1 MNNNDVNITELVDQL
16 QMEIDNQAPIQD
28 TAIEVVPDVVPDLR
42 DEEENL
48 NLFEHTQEAIDIYA
62 YNSKGVL
69 RQIPDYHL
77 VNRRLKAIPDWS
89 DKPEFDIDNNS
100 VLDVQKNS
108 VSIITSEQMES
119 VAYELT
125 QLGYGVTGSGE
136 LKDGKLMF
144 IELEHDD
151 LPTLEIP
158 GTQLVPKFWIG
169 SSHDGTIAFKSTAKV
184 VDTICLNT
192 FMLNSRSFSLFTAKH
207 TKYADVRLK
216 EYERT
221 IKDAK
226 ELFKQYY
233 NAVELL
239 ASTPV
244 TNPQPYFASVLK
256 AEKKPRNRVVNGV
269 TTQTEPRYSGRHDNQ
284 LTQLMESWLFGE
296 GQRERGKNLWRAFSS
311 VTDWAD
317 NSEATAKDREKAS
330 HIIGTR
336 AMQKTRAFDLAF
348 AIASNNQ

>member
-1 MNNNDVNITELVDQL
+1 MNDINIDNLVDQIQL
-16 QMEIDNQAPIQD
+16 ELDNPVPTVEETDI
-28 TAIEVVPDVVPDLR
+28 TVVSEVVPDLR
-42 DEEENL
+42 NEEQL
-48 NLFEHTQEAIDIYA
+48 NLFDHTQEALDIYS
-62 YNSKGVL
+62 YNSQGVL
-69 RQIPDYHL
+69 KQIPNYHL
-77 VNRRLKAIPDWS
+77 VNRRLKEIPSWS
-89 DKPEFDIDNNS
+89 DKPEYDINEET
-100 VLDVQKNS
+100 VLDVQKDS

-119 VAYELT
+119 VAHELI
-125 QLGYGVTGSGE
+125 QLGYVTTGSGE
-136 LKDGKLMF
+136 LKKGKLMF

-158 GTQLVPKFWIG
+158 GTSLVPKFWIG

-184 VDTICLNT
+184 VDTVCLNT

-239 ASTPV
+239 ADTPV
-244 TNPQPYFASVLK
+244 NNPEPYFASVLK
-256 AEKKPRNRVVNGV
+256 AEKKPRSRVVNGV

-284 LTQLMESWLFGE
+284 ISQLVDSWVHGE
-296 GQRERGKNLWRAFSS
+296 GQQERGSNLWRAFSS

-348 AIASNNQ
+348 AIASKNV

>member
-1 MNNNDVNITELVDQL
+1 MNDINIDNLVDQIQL
-16 QMEIDNQAPIQD
+16 EIDNPVPTVEE
-28 TAIEVVPDVVPDLR
+28 TAIEVVSEVVPDLR
-42 DEEENL
+42 NEEQL
-48 NLFEHTQEAIDIYA
+48 NLFDHTQKALDIYA
-62 YNSKGVL
+62 YNSQGVL
-69 RQIPDYHL
+69 KEIPNFHL
-77 VNRRLKAIPDWS
+77 VNRCSKVIPSWS
-89 DKPEFDIDNNS
+89 HKPEYDINEET
-100 VLDVQKNS
+100 VLDVQKDS

-119 VAYELT
+119 VAHELI
-125 QLGYGVTGSGE
+125 QLGYVTTGSGE
-136 LKDGKLMF
+136 LKKGKLMF

-158 GTQLVPKFWIG
+158 GTELVPKFWIG

-184 VDTICLNT
+184 VDTVCLNT

-239 ASTPV
+239 ADTPV
-244 TNPQPYFASVLK
+244 NNPEPYFASVLK
-256 AEKKPRNRVVNGV
+256 AEKKPRNRTVNGV

-284 LTQLMESWLFGE
+284 LTQLMDSWVHGE
-296 GQRERGKNLWRAFSS
+296 GQRERGSNLWRAFSS

-317 NSEATAKDREKAS
+317 NSEANAKDREKAS

-348 AIASNNQ
+348 AIASKNV

>member
-1 MNNNDVNITELVDQL
+1 MNDINIDNLVDQIQL
-16 QMEIDNQAPIQD
+16 EIDNPVPTVEE
-28 TAIEVVPDVVPDLR
+28 TAIEVVSEVVPDLR
-42 DEEENL
+42 NEEQL
-48 NLFEHTQEAIDIYA
+48 NLFDHTQEALDIYA
-62 YNSKGVL
+62 HNSQGVL
-69 RQIPDYHL
+69 RQIPNYHL

-89 DKPEFDIDNNS
+89 DKPEYDIDSES
-100 VLDVQKNS
+100 VLDVQKDS

-119 VAYELT
+119 VAHELI
-125 QLGYGVTGSGE
+125 QLGYVTTGSGE
-136 LKDGKLMF
+136 LKAGKLMF

-158 GTQLVPKFWIG
+158 GTSLVPKFWIG

-184 VDTICLNT
+184 VDTVCLNT

-239 ASTPV
+239 ADTPV
-244 TNPQPYFASVLK
+244 NNPEPYFASVLK
-256 AEKKPRNRVVNGV
+256 AEKKARNRTVNGV

-284 LTQLMESWLFGE
+284 LTQLMDSWVHGE
-296 GQRERGKNLWRAFSS
+296 GQRERGSNLWRAFSS

-317 NSEATAKDREKAS
+317 NSEANAKDREKAS

-348 AIASNNQ
+348 AIASKNV